1 MKKCAII
8 SGKELNAGDKMKQN
22 TQGKRKQE
30 EAKFLHSH
38 YDLWRHFLMSA
49 WIMEN
54 LFDFN

>member
-1 MKKCAII
+1 MFIHVKQFNNPCKENRKMKKCAII

-38 YDLWRHFLMSA
+38 YDL
-49 WIMEN
+49 
-54 LFDFN
+54 

>member
-38 YDLWRHFLMSA
+38 YDLW
-49 WIMEN
+49 
-54 LFDFN
+54 